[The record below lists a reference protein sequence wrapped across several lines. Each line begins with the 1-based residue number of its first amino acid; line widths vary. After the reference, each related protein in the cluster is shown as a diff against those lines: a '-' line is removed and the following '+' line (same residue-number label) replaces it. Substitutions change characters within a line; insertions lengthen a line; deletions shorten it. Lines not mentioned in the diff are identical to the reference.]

1 MYHIQIIVQLLY
13 QNTTKDFLRID
24 TPSAT
29 LINSAVKVSPAE
41 ILAAS
46 IVLGFFTVKV
56 NSFIEFLVIVN
67 LGLPIYLVFV
77 VNSVTITESSF
88 TTAT

>member
-1 MYHIQIIVQLLY
+1 
-13 QNTTKDFLRID
+13 
-24 TPSAT
+24 
-29 LINSAVKVSPAE
+29 
-41 ILAAS
+41 
-46 IVLGFFTVKV
+46 
-56 NSFIEFLVIVN
+56 LVIVN